1 MKLIRL
7 LPVLALFLVM
17 LVSADAQIAVD
28 ISIKRR
34 LFVRHEPVLATVNI
48 TNNTGRDINLEDT
61 KQAQWFSFQISG
73 EGDRFVPARNLDYQL
88 EPLSIRSGES
98 LKRTVNLNEL
108 YSLGDFGIY
117 RVRANIYFA
126 DTDKYFSSRP
136 THIEITEGRTL
147 RTQTVGVPDSQPG
160 GGQNRKFTLLAHQ
173 QGEKN
178 LLYVRVEDPDDAT
191 VFGTF
196 AIGRIIDGVPPQMQF
211 DSSNNLYILQL
222 ISQRT
227 YALTT
232 IGVNGEFR
240 GQNHYSAPKTR
251 PYLRKQ
257 ANGTLQ
263 LVNGQRLDKPGDPAD
278 LPPVAKLSDRP
289 VALPKKE

>member
-1 MKLIRL
+1 MKLTRCLSVL
-7 LPVLALFLVM
+7 LLLLFTLA
-17 LVSADAQIAVD
+17 SAHAQIAVD

-48 TNNTGRDINLEDT
+48 TNNTGRDIELTDT
-61 KQAQWFSFQISG
+61 KEAQWFSFQISG
-73 EGDRFVPARNLDYQL
+73 EGDRFVPARNLDYHL
-88 EPLSIRSGES
+88 EPLSIRAGET

-126 DTDKYFSSRP
+126 GADKYFSSKP
-136 THIEITEGRTL
+136 THIEITEGRTMW
-147 RTQTVGVPDSQPG
+147 RQSVGVPEGVLG
-160 GGQNRKFTLLAHQ
+160 GGETRKFTLLAHQ

-178 LLYVRVEDPDDAT
+178 LLYVRVEDPDNAT
-191 VFGTF
+191 VFCTF
-196 AIGRIIDGVPPQMQF
+196 AIGRMIDGVPPQMQF
-211 DSSNNLYILQL
+211 DSANNLYILQL

-240 GQNHYSAPKTR
+240 GQNQYAAPKAR

-257 ANGTLQ
+257 GNGTLQ
-263 LVNGQRLDKPGDPAD
+263 LVGGQRLDKPADPAD

-289 VALPKKE
+289 VALPGKK